1 MKKLIEERNNKLQEL
16 KNLTEK
22 VEEEKRAFS
31 EDENA
36 LFDEL
41 EKTIKNLDD
50 TIAKVKNSRN
60 MEEAKPEQEALD
72 EEGEK
77 NKQEEPTDKEKEE
90 ERAFINYIRTEQLR
104 AADSDVNLTASDNGA
119 IIPTSIAKKIIKKVY
134 DICPILEKSTK
145 YNVKGKV
152 DIPYYDET
160 SDSKITMAY
169 QDEFK
174 TLTSKTGNFKSISLD
189 GFLAGALAKISNSLI
204 NRSDFDVVNEII
216 NIVAEAVALFIEGE
230 LLNGTADKVT
240 GLSTAKNKVTF
251 AKATAVTADEL
262 IDLQMS
268 IKQRYQSK
276 AMFVMHNDTLR
287 DIRKLKDNEGRYI
300 LTTDLTAPFGYVLLG
315 SPVYLSDNM
324 PKLAANNKAIVYG
337 DFSGL
342 ATKFNENFSVQVLKE
357 LYATE
362 HATGVVAWVDF
373 DGKIEDEQKIAV
385 GCCPA
390 AAK

>member
-216 NIVAEAVALFIEGE
+216 NTVAEAAALFIEGE

-385 GCCPA
+385 GCCPE